1 MAVDQQNNDNANELD
16 FDSESSYDD
25 SLDDIEYIRAKW
37 TYDGARTLDEVIDRL
52 HAQIEYIK
60 SLKTEGWELI
70 DEVSD
75 DYGPMRKANPE

>member
-1 MAVDQQNNDNANELD
+1 MAIAQQNNDIVNELD

-52 HAQIEYIK
+52 HAQIEYVK
-60 SLKTEGWELI
+60 SLQKDGWELI
-70 DEVSD
+70 DEVND